1 MTSYRERRKA
11 ELADMKASRIA
22 PVRVAR
28 AITRNTMRPP
38 TDEELAR
45 VVELLGPVER
55 ADIEV
60 HVDGQSFIQR
70 IGRRYIYRVWEKPQ
84 AEGKR
89 SGKAHVYSA
98 GDTTTVATNPDGSP
112 YVFKT
117 GSRAEQK
124 AELKAAIRAGNPELA
139 NTDINVFE

>member
-1 MTSYRERRKA
+1 
-11 ELADMKASRIA
+11 MKQKIA
-22 PVRVAR
+22 PSRVPR
-28 AITRNTMRPP
+28 KVVGNTMRAP
-38 TDEELAR
+38 TDDEFAKA
-45 VVELLGPVER
+45 VELLGPLER

-60 HVDGQSFIQR
+60 HIDGKSFIQR
-70 IGRRYIYRVWEKPQ
+70 IGRRYIYRVWEKPK
-84 AEGKR
+84 AEGR
-89 SGKAHVYSA
+89 RQGKAHIINA

-139 NTDINVFE
+139 NADLNAFE